1 MKHEQ
6 RIQSMNNENGRS
18 TKTCYNNHVS
28 ISVDDSDFTG
38 TIQIIG
44 HFGASISVDREINL
58 PKGKK
63 IRMTFK
69 DNMQK
74 DVKSAEVVWSDLSG
88 FGAKF
93 I

>member
-1 MKHEQ
+1 MPSK
-6 RIQSMNNENGRS
+6 NGRS
-18 TKTCYNNHVS
+18 TKTCFNNDVS

-44 HFGASISVDREINL
+44 HYGASISVDRQINL

-63 IRMTFK
+63 IRMTFR
-69 DNMQK
+69 DNKQK

-93 I
+93 IQF